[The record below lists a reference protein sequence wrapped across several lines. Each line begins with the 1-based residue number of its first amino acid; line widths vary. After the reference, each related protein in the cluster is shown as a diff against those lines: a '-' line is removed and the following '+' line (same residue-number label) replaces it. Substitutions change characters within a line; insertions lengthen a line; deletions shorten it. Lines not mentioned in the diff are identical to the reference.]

1 MQGRHC
7 SATAPPNPR
16 DAGAA
21 GGCLIRVVYLV
32 STLRRAGPTTQLLNL
47 LRHLDAGRFDPVV
60 VTLSPEPADSMLP
73 EFRALGVPVRT
84 LAMSRLAG
92 LVNRGWRGDI
102 ERLVGRR
109 LDASV
114 VVHSQG
120 VRGDVISARFLRGLP
135 RVATARNFP
144 HDDYPL
150 KFGRLAGHWM
160 ARSHLAAFRRLP
172 TVVACSSTLAG
183 LLRAQGIEAGVI
195 HNGVDTA
202 TFRPADAAERAN
214 LRAALGLPG
223 SARIG
228 VSVGALSARKDPLLV
243 IRAFRAVRDPGLALV
258 FLGDGPLAAAC
269 RRAAEGDARIR
280 FEGQVDD
287 VTSFLRAADY
297 LVSASRSE
305 GLPNAVL
312 EAMACG
318 LRVALTDIGPHR
330 ELIDLAPGSGIAV
343 PVGDEPALALALERM
358 ASAVRP
364 ADAVPD
370 AGLLEFLGAERMSKQ
385 YQEIYGRIAG
395 TRAAA

>member
-1 MQGRHC
+1 MCGGGRI
-7 SATAPPNPR
+7 PNPR

-60 VTLSPEPADSMLP
+60 VTLSPEPADSMLR
-73 EFRALGVPVRT
+73 EFQALGAPVRT

-109 LDASV
+109 LDAST

-144 HDDYPL
+144 RDDYPL
-150 KFGRLAGHWM
+150 KFGKLAGHWM

-172 TVVACSSTLAG
+172 NVVACSSTLAE

-195 HNGVDTA
+195 PNGVDTA
-202 TFRPADAAERAN
+202 TFRPAEAAERAD
-214 LRAALGLPG
+214 LRAALRLPG

-228 VSVGALSARKDPLLV
+228 VSVGALSARKDPLLL
-243 IRAFRAVRDPGLALV
+243 IRAFRAIGDPGLALV

-269 RRAAEGDARIR
+269 RQAAEGDARIR
-280 FEGQVDD
+280 FEGQVPD
-287 VTSFLRAADY
+287 VTPFLRAADF
-297 LVSASRSE
+297 LVSASKSE

-330 ELIDLAPGSGIAV
+330 ELIGLAPDSGIAV
-343 PVGDEPALALALERM
+343 PVGDERALALAVERI
-358 ASAVRP
+358 AAAVLP
-364 ADAVPD
+364 GDARPD
-370 AGLLEFLGAERMSKQ
+370 AGLLELLGAERMSKR
-385 YQEIYGRIAG
+385 YQEVYGRIAG
-395 TRAAA
+395 ARAAA

>member
-47 LRHLDAGRFDPVV
+47 LRHLDAGRFEPVV

-73 EFRALGVPVRT
+73 AFQALGLAVRT

-102 ERLVGRR
+102 ECIIGRR
-109 LDASV
+109 LDAST

-120 VRGDVISARFLRGLP
+120 VRGDVVSARFLRGLP

-150 KFGRLAGHWM
+150 KFGMIAGHWM

-172 TVVACSSTLAG
+172 NVVACSSNLAE

-195 HNGVDTA
+195 QNGVDIA
-202 TFRPADAAERAN
+202 TFRPADATERAD
-214 LRAALGLPG
+214 LRAALRLPG
-223 SARIG
+223 AARIA
-228 VSVGALSARKDPLLV
+228 VSVGALSARKDPLLI
-243 IRAFRAVRDPGLALV
+243 IRAFRAIRDPELALV
-258 FLGDGPLAAAC
+258 FLGEGPLAAAC
-269 RRAAEGDARIR
+269 RQAAEGDARIR
-280 FEGQVDD
+280 FEGQVAD
-287 VTSFLRAADY
+287 VTPFLRAADFI
-297 LVSASRSE
+297 VSASKSE

-318 LRVALTDIGPHR
+318 LRVVLTDIGPHR
-330 ELIDLAPGSGIAV
+330 ELMDLAPDSGQAV
-343 PVGDEPALALALERM
+343 PVGDERAFAVAVERI
-358 ASAVRP
+358 AAPVRQ
-364 ADAVPD
+364 ADAGPD
-370 AGLLEFLGAERMSKQ
+370 ARLLELLGAERMSKR

-395 TRAAA
+395 ARAAA